1 MSVKDR
7 KWLPFEM
14 FPRRRFDPDF
24 PLAFWFAGLWFYL
37 KAFLY
42 FCYLYMLGLEPTPY
56 PPQAVIEIAYFG
68 VTLIPAVLL
77 GFALWNEKTRFV
89 IAAIVF
95 LVIDTPM
102 LIFHVYQ
109 TAQAGYLDS
118 TLAQGLEFGSLL
130 FNVVSLAWLIGYQ
143 IAHKADFAARR

>member
-1 MSVKDR
+1 MSLKDR

-42 FCYLYMLGLEPTPY
+42 LCYLYMLGLEPTPY
-56 PPQAVIEIAYFG
+56 TTHAQIEIAYFA
-68 VTLIPAVLL
+68 VALIPALLL
-77 GFALWNEKTRFV
+77 GYALWNERARFV
-89 IAAIVF
+89 IPAILF

-118 TLAQGLEFGSLL
+118 TLAQVLEFGSLL
-130 FNVVSLAWLIGYQ
+130 LNVVALGWLVGYLT
-143 IAHKADFAARR
+143 IHRADVTARR